1 MVYESLFGGI
11 YAGKTALVTGH
22 SGFKGS
28 WLMLWLQELGCRVV
42 GYSLPAPTEPNH
54 LGLLSLNGTT
64 VTGDVRDRSR
74 LAGVV
79 REYRPDIVFHLAA
92 QPLVRRSYRDP
103 VETFD
108 SNILGT
114 VSVFEACRASAL
126 SPQAIVCV
134 TSDKVYENREC
145 AWGYRETDSLGG
157 YDPYSCSKACTELIA
172 ACYRNSYF
180 NLAEYGRSHGTLL
193 ATARAGNVIGGGD
206 WAEDRLV
213 ADLVRATVEGRP
225 LVLRNPHSV
234 RPWQHVLEPL
244 SGYLLLGHKLLQQQ
258 AAFAGAWNFGPDED
272 GAVSVAAIVEQFQAV
287 WPRVCYE
294 YQPPA
299 SAPHEAGLLKLDS
312 SKARDQMNWSPVW
325 KWTEAVAVTAEW
337 YRAFYESGKPLSRR
351 DLAAYVEAARRHNL
365 SWSQA

>member
-1 MVYESLFGGI
+1 MAYESLFGGV
-11 YAGKTALVTGH
+11 YAGKTALVAGH

-28 WLMLWLQELGCRVV
+28 WLALWLEALGCRVV

-54 LGLLSLNGTT
+54 LGVLPLRCTT

-74 LAGVV
+74 LAVVV

-103 VETFD
+103 VATFD
-108 SNILGT
+108 TNVLGT
-114 VSVFEACRASAL
+114 VSLLDACRAPTV
-126 SPQAIVCV
+126 SPRAIVCV

-145 AWGYRETDSLGG
+145 AWGYRETDTLGG

-180 NLAEYGRSHGTLL
+180 NLGEYGRLHHTLL

-213 ADLVRATVEGRP
+213 PDLVRATCEGQA
-225 LVLRNPHSV
+225 LLLRNPHSV

-244 SGYLLLGHKLLQQQ
+244 SGYLLLGQKLL
-258 AAFAGAWNFGPDED
+258 AGEGAFASAWNFGPDED
-272 GAVSVAAIVEQFQAV
+272 GTVSVESIVQQFYAV
-287 WPRVCYE
+287 WPRLRYE
-294 YQPPA
+294 VQPQA
-299 SAPHEAGLLKLDS
+299 GAPHEASLLKLDS
-312 SKARDQMNWSPVW
+312 SKARNQMGWLPVW
-325 KWTEAVAVTAEW
+325 KGTEAVAVTAEW
-337 YRAFYESGKPLSRR
+337 YRAFYESGQPLSLRQL
-351 DLAAYVEAARRHNL
+351 DAYVEAAHRQNL
-365 SWSQA
+365 SWSHA

>member
-1 MVYESLFGGI
+1 MAHEPLFGGI
-11 YAGKTALVTGH
+11 YADKTALVTGH

-28 WLMLWLQELGCRVV
+28 WLVLWLEALGCRVI

-54 LGLLSLNGTT
+54 LGVLPLCCTT
-64 VTGDVRDRSR
+64 VTGDVLDRSR
-74 LAGVV
+74 LAEVV
-79 REYRPDIVFHLAA
+79 RAYRPDMVFHLAA

-103 VETFD
+103 IETFD
-108 SNILGT
+108 SNVLGT
-114 VSVFEACRASAL
+114 VSVLEACRTADV
-126 SPQAIVCV
+126 SPRAIVCV

-145 AWGYRETDSLGG
+145 AWGYRETDILGG

-172 ACYRNSYF
+172 CCYRNSYF
-180 NLAEYGRSHGTLL
+180 NLVDYGRSHHTLL

-213 ADLVRATVEGRP
+213 PDLVRAASEGRP
-225 LVLRNPHSV
+225 LILRNPHCV

-244 SGYLLLGHKLLQQQ
+244 SGYLLLGQKLLAGE

-272 GAVSVAAIVEQFQAV
+272 GAVPVESIVQQFRAV
-287 WPRVCYE
+287 WPRLRYE
-294 YQPPA
+294 SQPQVG
-299 SAPHEAGLLKLDS
+299 APHEAGLLKLDS
-312 SKARDQMNWSPVW
+312 SKARDQMGWLPVW

-337 YRAFYESGKPLSRR
+337 YRAFYESGQPLSLRQL
-351 DLAAYVEAARRHNL
+351 DAYVEAARRHDL